1 MAKREVVE
9 EVIPGAPDWMVTF
22 SDCMTLLLTF
32 FVLLISFTSFGKSL
46 LPELG
51 NVFALH
57 LSSIGFGH
65 SSDLDSIFKN
75 QEIRYIEN
83 LREGSEK
90 KTLVENADSSVM
102 NVKKPLDFR
111 NLKVFSAPSN
121 TVFWATGTAISK
133 NGRKILDSLI
143 VYLRSMPSRV
153 VISEHGDGGNV
164 QLGIDRSWRVL
175 EYMTSNT
182 GLKRDRFSITGA
194 SMTTRPHRGS
204 RIFEISLLEREIYE

>member
-1 MAKREVVE
+1 MAKKEVVE
-9 EVIPGAPDWMVTF
+9 DVIPGAPEWMVTF

-32 FVLLISFTSFGKSL
+32 FVLLISFTSFGHST

-51 NVFALH
+51 HSFDQH

-65 SSDLDSIFKN
+65 SSDRDSIFKN
-75 QEIRYIEN
+75 QETRNIEK
-83 LREGSEK
+83 LRKGSET
-90 KTLVENADSSVM
+90 KTLVEDSESSFV

-143 VYLRSMPSRV
+143 IYLRSMPSRV

-182 GLKRDRFSITGA
+182 GLKRDRFSISGGD
-194 SMTTRPHRGS
+194 MTTRSSRGS
-204 RIFEISLLEREIYE
+204 RTFEISLLEREIYE